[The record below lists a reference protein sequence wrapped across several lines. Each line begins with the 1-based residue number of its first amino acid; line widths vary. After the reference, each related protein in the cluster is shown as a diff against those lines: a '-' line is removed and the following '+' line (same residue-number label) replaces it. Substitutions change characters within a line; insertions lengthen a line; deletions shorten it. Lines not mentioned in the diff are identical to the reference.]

1 MHPDRL
7 SLALDSGLAAIPPV
21 GRVLVLRPRAG
32 DDLSA
37 LPRDRVQVVTGFR
50 PVADAFAAQGYD
62 VAPEPQGRFAAA
74 LVCAPRARDHAHAL
88 LAQASAAVMPG
99 GPVLVDGQKTDGIE
113 SLWRDLRAAWAEPTP
128 ALSKAHG
135 KIFAFAAG
143 AALPAGWVAADR
155 DIGGF
160 TTRPGVFSADGP
172 DAGSALLAAALPAR
186 LPSRVADLG
195 AGWGY
200 LSRAILSREGVQECH
215 LIEAE
220 AEALACARRNIP
232 DPRAQFHW
240 ADATR
245 FRPPAPFGAVVCNP
259 PFHTGRDPDP
269 ALGIAFLRA
278 AAGMLTTSG
287 TLWLV
292 ANRHLPYERVLA
304 ECFREVEDLPGTPVF
319 RLYRASRP
327 IPRRPT

>member
-1 MHPDRL
+1 MRSERL
-7 SLALDSGLAAIPPV
+7 ELALGSGLVAWPQQ
-21 GRVLVLRPRAG
+21 GRILVLRPRAG

-50 PVADAFAAQGYD
+50 PDADAFAALGFA
-62 VAPEPQGRFAAA
+62 VAPLPEGPFAAA
-74 LVCAPRARDHAHAL
+74 LVCLPRARDLARAL
-88 LAQASAAVMPG
+88 LAQASAAVVPG
-99 GPVLVDGQKTDGIE
+99 GPVLVDGQKTDGVE
-113 SLWRDLRAAWAEPTP
+113 SVWRDLQAAGGAPGP

-135 KIFAFAAG
+135 RVFAFAAG
-143 AALPAGWVAADR
+143 ADLAAWAATRR
-155 DIGGF
+155 DIGSF
-160 TTRPGVFSADGP
+160 VTAPGVFSADGP
-172 DAGSALLAAALPAR
+172 DPGSVLLAAALPAR
-186 LPSRVADLG
+186 LPARVADLG

-200 LSRAILSREGVQECH
+200 LARAVLAREGVAECH

-220 AEALACARRNIP
+220 AEALACARQNIA
-232 DPRAQFHW
+232 DPRARFHW

-245 FRPPAPFGAVVCNP
+245 FRPEAPFGAVVCNP
-259 PFHTGRDPDP
+259 PFHTGREADPG
-269 ALGIAFLRA
+269 LGLAFLRA

-292 ANRHLPYERVLA
+292 ANRHLPYEQTLA
-304 ECFREVEDLPGTPVF
+304 ALFRDLEDLRGDSRF

>member
-1 MHPDRL
+1 MRSDRL
-7 SLALDSGLAAIPPV
+7 SLALDTGLADLPAD
-21 GRVLVLRPRAG
+21 GRILVLRPRAG

-37 LPRDRVQVVTGFR
+37 LPRDRVAVVTGFR
-50 PVADAFAAQGYD
+50 PDADAFAAQGYP
-62 VAPEPQGRFAAA
+62 VTPAPEGRFAAA
-74 LVCAPRARDHAHAL
+74 LVCLPRARDMARAL
-88 LAQASAAVMPG
+88 IAVADAAVMPG

-113 SLWRDLRAAWAEPTP
+113 SVWRDLRDAGAGPSAP
-128 ALSKAHG
+128 LSKAHG
-135 KIFAFAAG
+135 KILAFAAG
-143 AALPAGWVAADR
+143 GADLSGWAGTER

-160 TTRPGVFSADGP
+160 VTRPGVFSADGP
-172 DAGSALLAAALPAR
+172 DAGSALLADALPAR
-186 LPSRVADLG
+186 LPARVADLG
-195 AGWGY
+195 AGWGF
-200 LSRAILSREGVQECH
+200 LARAILSREGVAECH

-220 AEALACARRNIP
+220 AEALECARRNIP

-245 FRPPAPFGAVVCNP
+245 FRPAAPFGAVVCNP
-259 PFHTGRDPDP
+259 PFHTARDPDP

-304 ECFREVEDLPGTPVF
+304 DAFREVEELRGNPVF

-327 IPRRPT
+327 VPRRPT

>member
-1 MHPDRL
+1 MRSDRL
-7 SLALDSGLAAIPPV
+7 TLALEAGLLPLPAE
-21 GRVLVLRPRAG
+21 GRILVLRPRAG

-37 LPRDRVQVVTGFR
+37 LPQGRVQVVTGFR
-50 PVADAFAAQGYD
+50 PDADAFAALGYD
-62 VAPEPQGRFAAA
+62 VAQEPQGRFAAA
-74 LVCAPRARDHAHAL
+74 LVCVPRARDHAHAL
-88 LAQASAAVMPG
+88 LAQAAAAVMPG
-99 GPVLVDGQKTDGIE
+99 GAVLVDGQKTDGIE
-113 SLWRDLRAAWAEPTP
+113 SLWRDLRAAGAEPTP

-143 AALPAGWVAADR
+143 AALPAAWAAADR

-160 TTRPGVFSADGP
+160 VTRPGVFSADGP

-200 LSRAILSREGVQECH
+200 LSRAILAREGVQECH

-220 AEALACARRNIP
+220 AEALACARLNIP

-245 FRPPAPFGAVVCNP
+245 FRAPAPFGAVVCNP
-259 PFHTGRDPDP
+259 PFHTGRDADP
-269 ALGIAFLRA
+269 TLGIAFLRA

-304 ECFREVEDLPGTPVF
+304 ETFREVEDLPGTPVF